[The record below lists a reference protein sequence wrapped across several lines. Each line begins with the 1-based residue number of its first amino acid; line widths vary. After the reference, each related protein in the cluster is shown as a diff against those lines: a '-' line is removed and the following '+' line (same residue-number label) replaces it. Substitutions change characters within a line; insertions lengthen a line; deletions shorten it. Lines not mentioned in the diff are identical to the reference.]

1 MAKFL
6 NKHNLTKTDLTSG
19 KKLGLPRWLSGKES
33 ACQCRRWVFNPW
45 VWKIPWRRK
54 WQPAIV
60 FLPGKSHRQKSLVDF
75 CPWGHKRVRH
85 SLTTKQQQQQQQQ
98 IRMAL
103 YPVKKLNCYEE
114 SSCISLEGWEMG
126 ERFKREGIYVYLF
139 MLRFNRKQQNS
150 VKQLSFN

>member
-54 WQPAIV
+54 WQSTIV

-75 CPWGHKRVRH
+75 SPWGHKRVRH
-85 SLTTKQQQQQQQQ
+85 NLTTKQQQQK

-103 YPVKKLNCYEE
+103 YPVKKSNCYEE
-114 SSCISLEGWEMG
+114 SSCINLEGWDG
-126 ERFKREGIYVYLF
+126 VGDGREVQKGRNIWCTYGWFV
-139 MLRFNRKQQNS
+139 LRFNRKQNS
-150 VKQLSFN
+150 VK